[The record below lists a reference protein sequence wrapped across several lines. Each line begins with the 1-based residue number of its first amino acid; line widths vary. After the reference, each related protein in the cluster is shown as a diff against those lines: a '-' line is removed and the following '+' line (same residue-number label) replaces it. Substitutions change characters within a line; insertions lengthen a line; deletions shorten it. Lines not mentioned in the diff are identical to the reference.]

1 MIVIGE
7 YDGFKIFEPAPEI
20 IPESKVKVD
29 TAIEANRKYL
39 ENLPSE
45 KKREPVMPITGTFIY
60 AHPPD
65 YTGS

>member
-45 KKREPVMPITGTFIY
+45 KKREPVMRTHLPLTM
-60 AHPPD
+60 APALA
-65 YTGS
+65 